1 MATADPPSFASNKLF
16 AGIPD
21 ALLPEVAR
29 IPTSLEL
36 AESTVI
42 FQEGD
47 PAACF
52 FLIAS
57 GGVRISKRGRGGRQ
71 ESLSDFGAGDFFG
84 EMAIYDPAPRSARAT
99 ATEATLLG
107 RVDQEGFRRM
117 LELAPL
123 EISSNLTRESIRRLR
138 RMDSLLIDEL
148 MEAERLSLVGTMAS
162 SIIHDFRN
170 PLAVIQ
176 GAVQMLERRTDDPA
190 LTKYA
195 GMIRRSV
202 DRMMSM
208 AHELLD
214 YSRGVTSLDL
224 RPARVDELFE
234 ELEEQALHL
243 LPAAGIRVERD
254 IGFTGSIIIDRN
266 RFIRMLLNII
276 RNAAEAMDAG
286 GVLRVGVTRSA
297 GEIRFTVED
306 TGGGIPEEILP
317 TIFEPFVTHGK
328 SSGTGLGMAISR
340 AVADAHGGRITIST
354 TPGVGTRVDISL
366 PYPFPSASQ
375 APG

>member
-1 MATADPPSFASNKLF
+1 MATADTPSFASNKLF
-16 AGIPD
+16 SGIP
-21 ALLPEVAR
+21 ATILQEVER
-29 IPTSLEL
+29 IPTTLEF

-47 PAACF
+47 PADCF

-57 GGVRISKRGRGGRQ
+57 GEVRISKRGRGGRQ

-84 EMAIYDPAPRSARAT
+84 EMAIYDPAPRSARAAST
-99 ATEATLLG
+99 QATLLG

-117 LELAPL
+117 IELAPL
-123 EISSNLTRESIRRLR
+123 EISSNLTRETIRRLR

-148 MEAERLSLVGTMAS
+148 MEAERLSLVGTMAG
-162 SIIHDFRN
+162 SIIHDFKN
-170 PLAVIQ
+170 PMAVIQ

-202 DRMMSM
+202 GRMMSM

-224 RPARVDELFE
+224 RPVRVEDLFE

-243 LPAAGIRVERD
+243 LPASGISVERD
-254 IGFTGSIIIDRN
+254 IGFTGSIMIDRN

-276 RNAAEAMDAG
+276 RNAAEAMAAG
-286 GVLRVGVTRSA
+286 GTLRIGVARSGA
-297 GEIRFTVED
+297 EVRFTVED
-306 TGGGIPEEILP
+306 TGGGIPDDILP

-328 SSGTGLGMAISR
+328 PSGTGLGMAIAK

-354 TPGVGTRVDISL
+354 TPGVGTRVDVTL
-366 PYPFPSASQ
+366 PDSPAARASS
-375 APG
+375 

>member
-1 MATADPPSFASNKLF
+1 MLAE
-16 AGIPD
+16 I
-21 ALLPEVAR
+21 ER
-29 IPTSLEL
+29 IPTSLDL
-36 AESTVI
+36 PESTII

-47 PAACF
+47 PADCF

-71 ESLSDFGAGDFFG
+71 ESLSQFGADDFFG
-84 EMAIYDPAPRSARAT
+84 EMAIYDPAPRSARAAST
-99 ATEATLLG
+99 QATRLG

-117 LELAPL
+117 IELAPL
-123 EISSNLTRESIRRLR
+123 EISSNLTRETIRRLR

-170 PLAVIQ
+170 PMAVIQ
-176 GAVQMLERRTDDPA
+176 GAVQMLERRSEDPA

-224 RPARVDELFE
+224 RPVRVEELFE

-243 LPAAGIRVERD
+243 LPASGIHVERD
-254 IGFTGSIIIDRN
+254 IGFTGSIMIDRN

-276 RNAAEAMDAG
+276 RNAAEAMGPA
-286 GVLRVGVTRSA
+286 GVLRIGVARA
-297 GEIRFTVED
+297 GTEIRFTVED

-328 SSGTGLGMAISR
+328 SGGTGLGMAIAR
-340 AVADAHGGRITIST
+340 AVADAHGGRITISS

-366 PYPFPSASQ
+366 PESPA
-375 APG
+375 APATT